1 MRDAK
6 KNKDK
11 KGVNKKKQKIKDK
24 NRERKS
30 EKIYLILT
38 WCNIKIENIIMMCC
52 LSCRSQG

>member
-1 MRDAK
+1 MRDTK

-38 WCNIKIENIIMMCC
+38 
-52 LSCRSQG
+52 